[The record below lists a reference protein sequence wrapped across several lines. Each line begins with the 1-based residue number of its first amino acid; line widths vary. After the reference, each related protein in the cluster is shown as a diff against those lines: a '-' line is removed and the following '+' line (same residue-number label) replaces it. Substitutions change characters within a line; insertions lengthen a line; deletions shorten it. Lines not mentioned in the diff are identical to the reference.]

1 MTAPYDL
8 DYVDDVN
15 KYINA
20 YKIGSGDITW
30 TEIIKKIAR
39 KKKPVILA
47 TGASNMKDVERAYN
61 CIKKNNKK

>member
-15 KYINA
+15 IYISA

-30 TEIIKKIAR
+30 TEIIKKIAQ

-47 TGASNMKDVERAYN
+47 TGCFKYQRCSKS
-61 CIKKNNKK
+61 IKLYKKK